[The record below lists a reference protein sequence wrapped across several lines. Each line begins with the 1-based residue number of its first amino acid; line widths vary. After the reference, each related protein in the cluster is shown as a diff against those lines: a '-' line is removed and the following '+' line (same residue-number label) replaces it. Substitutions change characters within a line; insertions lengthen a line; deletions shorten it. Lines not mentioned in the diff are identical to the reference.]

1 MNKISESNRQAL
13 DSAYL
18 QLKLSVQKKAKNRA
32 KVEKDT
38 ERKKEAGRELP
49 QTTATT
55 KVHKLTKTPL
65 LVLPFQ
71 CF

>member
-18 QLKLSVQKKAKNRA
+18 QLKLGVQKKAKNRA

-38 ERKKEAGRELP
+38 ERKKEADRELT

-55 KVHKLTKTPL
+55 KVQKLTKPSL
-65 LVLPFQ
+65 SVAISLF
-71 CF
+71 

>member
-38 ERKKEAGRELP
+38 ERKKEADRELT

-55 KVHKLTKTPL
+55 KVQKLTKPSL
-65 LVLPFQ
+65 SVAISLF
-71 CF
+71 

>member
-38 ERKKEAGRELP
+38 DRKKEADRELT

-55 KVHKLTKTPL
+55 KVQKLTKPSL
-65 LVLPFQ
+65 SVAISLF
-71 CF
+71 

>member
-1 MNKISESNRQAL
+1 MNKINESNRHAL

-38 ERKKEAGRELP
+38 ERKKEADRELT

-55 KVHKLTKTPL
+55 KVKL
-65 LVLPFQ
+65 VI
-71 CF
+71 